1 MAMLFEEDPENPAG
15 RIPTKGP
22 GAVQVPRDQGPLWSF
37 GMLAGVS
44 LVLMLLTG
52 VFLAMNYV
60 VGVQPFETIQ
70 WIMRDVSYGWLIRL
84 MHMAGAS
91 IFFVIAFINLGR
103 SLYYGSYKRPRQRVW
118 MLGLV
123 TLILMMLTAYT
134 GYLLPM
140 GQMSYWSTLAL
151 AQTVAG
157 FPFVGHNIV
166 RWIMGADSIDS
177 ATLTHFYTFHLL
189 FAVSIIGAVMAHLQ
203 ARRIDRTEA
212 PPAGKERVETVP
224 FHPFYTVRAAI
235 AVLTFLIVGAVIVF
249 FLPYT
254 FEQSANFQPADPLV
268 MPSNIPPHWS
278 LLPFYAMTRCTQSP
292 LLSLALVVAGWAV
305 LFALPWLD
313 PSLPQGRELRRRP
326 LFQPAL
332 FGFFVVVVLLGWAGA
347 HPTTSGWVLLDRLFT
362 LLYFLFF
369 LVGVPLLGVIET
381 PGVSLNLGQRFSV
394 KALLERR
401 GAGAVVLAALL
412 GTATAAQAQ
421 DTANVTRDE
430 GWGFKGAFGTFN
442 KASLQRGFEVY
453 AQACAACHGM
463 QFLRYGDLEGI
474 GLSPAQTAAIA
485 ATAQVPGGTD
495 SAGLPVTRPGIP
507 SDPFHNPW
515 PNAQAA
521 RAASYGAYPPDLSL
535 IVDQRPD
542 GPTYIDHLLTG
553 YGDAP
558 PGVTL
563 FPNRSWNAA
572 FPGNQIAMAA
582 PLRAGQMTF
591 LDGTRATVPQ
601 MSRDVTT
608 FLAWASD
615 PSVEERRQDGVRVIL
630 FLIFLLF
637 LTTLLRRRIWG
648 VLPRA

>member
-1 MAMLFEEDPENPAG
+1 MLLFEEDPENPAG
-15 RIPTKGP
+15 RIPTTGP
-22 GAVQVPRDQGPLWSF
+22 GATQVPRDQGPLWSF
-37 GMLAGVS
+37 GLLAGVS

-70 WIMRDVSYGWLIRL
+70 WLMRDVSYGWLIRF
-84 MHMAGAS
+84 MHMDGTS

-103 SLYYGSYKRPRQRVW
+103 SLYYGSYKRPRERVW

-123 TLILMMLTAYT
+123 TLMLMMLTAYT

-151 AQTVAG
+151 AQTLAG

-166 RWIMGADSIDS
+166 RWIMGADGIDG

-189 FAVSIIGAVMAHLQ
+189 FALSIVGAVVAHLK
-203 ARRIDRTEA
+203 ARRIDGVVA
-212 PPAGKERVETVP
+212 SSVETVP
-224 FHPFYTVRAAI
+224 FHPFYTVRAAV
-235 AVLTFLIVGAVIVF
+235 ALLTFLILCAVIVF

-268 MPSNIPPHWS
+268 MPSNITPQWY

-313 PSLPQGRELRRRP
+313 PSLMHGRRL
-326 LFQPAL
+326 LFHPAL
-332 FGFFVVVVLLGWAGA
+332 FGFFVVVILLGWAGA

-381 PGVSLNLGQRFSV
+381 PGLSLNLRPRFSV
-394 KALLERR
+394 KALLAGR
-401 GAGAVVLAALL
+401 GAGALLLAALL
-412 GTATAAQAQ
+412 LASTAARAE
-421 DTANVTRDE
+421 DTAS
-430 GWGFKGAFGTFN
+430 WGFQGAFGTFDR
-442 KASLQRGFEVY
+442 ASLQRGFQVY
-453 AQACAACHGM
+453 AQACAACHAM

-474 GLSPAQTAAIA
+474 GLTPAQTAAIA
-485 ATAQVPGGTD
+485 AIAQVPGGYD

-507 SDPFHNPW
+507 SDPFHAPW

-542 GPTYIDHLLTG
+542 GPTYVDHLLTG

-572 FPGNQIAMAA
+572 FPGHQIAMGA

-608 FLAWASD
+608 FLAWAAD
-615 PSVEERRQDGVRVIL
+615 PSVEDRRQDGVRVIL
-630 FLIFLLF
+630 FLGFLLF

>member
-1 MAMLFEEDPENPAG
+1 MLFEEDHEAPAH
-15 RIPTKGP
+15 RVATTGP
-22 GAVQVPRDQGPLWSF
+22 GATRVPRDQGPLWSF
-37 GMLAGVS
+37 GLLAGVS

-70 WIMRDVSYGWLIRL
+70 WIMRDVSYGWLIRF
-84 MHMAGAS
+84 MHMAGTS

-103 SLYYGSYKRPRQRVW
+103 SLYYGSYKRPRQWVW

-151 AQTVAG
+151 ARTVAG
-157 FPFVGHNIV
+157 FPFGGHNIV
-166 RWIMGADSIDS
+166 RWIMGGDSIDG
-177 ATLTHFYTFHLL
+177 ATLTHVYTFHLL
-189 FAVSIIGAVMAHLQ
+189 FALAIGGAVMAHLQ
-203 ARRIDRTEA
+203 ARRIEA
-212 PPAGKERVETVP
+212 AEPSTVETVP
-224 FHPFYTVRAAI
+224 FHPFYTVRAAV
-235 AVLTFLIVGAVIVF
+235 ALLTFLIVCAVIVF

-268 MPSNIPPHWS
+268 MPSNITPQWY

-292 LLSLALVVAGWAV
+292 LLSLALVVAGWVV

-313 PSLPQGRELRRRP
+313 PTPLHGQRHRP

-332 FGFFVVVVLLGWAGA
+332 FGFFVVVILLGWAGS

-381 PGVSLNLGQRFSV
+381 PGITLDIRQRFNV
-394 KALLERR
+394 KALLEGR
-401 GAGAVVLAALL
+401 GAGVVLVAALL
-412 GTATAAQAQ
+412 STTTAARAQ
-421 DTANVTRDE
+421 DTANASQDE
-430 GWGFKGAFGTFN
+430 GWGFKGAFGTFDR
-442 KASLQRGFEVY
+442 ASLQRGFQVY
-453 AQACAACHGM
+453 QQACAACHGM

-485 ATAQVPGGTD
+485 ATVQVPDGFN
-495 SAGLPVTRPGIP
+495 SAGLSVTRPGIP
-507 SDPFHNPW
+507 SDPFHDPW

-553 YGDAP
+553 YGPAP
-558 PGVTL
+558 TGMTL
-563 FPNRSWNAA
+563 FPNRRWNAA

-591 LDGTRATVPQ
+591 LDETRATVPQ

-608 FLAWASD
+608 FLAWAAD

-630 FLIFLLF
+630 FLGFLLF

>member
-15 RIPTKGP
+15 RIPATGP
-22 GAVQVPRDQGPLWSF
+22 GATHVPRDHGPLWSF
-37 GMLAGVS
+37 GLLAGVS
-44 LVLMLLTG
+44 LMLMLLTG

-70 WIMRDVSYGWLIRL
+70 WIMRDVSYGWLIRI
-84 MHMAGAS
+84 MHMAGTS

-103 SLYYGSYKRPRQRVW
+103 SLYYGSYKRPRERVW
-118 MLGLV
+118 MLGLL

-134 GYLLPM
+134 GYLLPW

-151 AQTVAG
+151 AQTLAG
-157 FPFVGHNIV
+157 FPFIGHNVV
-166 RWIMGADSIDS
+166 RWILGGDGIDG

-189 FAVSIIGAVMAHLQ
+189 FALSILGAVAAHLK
-203 ARRIDRTEA
+203 ARRIDRAEA
-212 PPAGKERVETVP
+212 LTVETVP
-224 FHPFYTVRAAI
+224 FHPFYTVRAAV
-235 AVLTFLIVGAVIVF
+235 ALLVFLILCAVVVF

-268 MPSNIPPHWS
+268 MPSNITPQWY

-313 PSLPQGRELRRRP
+313 PSPMHGTRHRP
-326 LFQPAL
+326 LFTPAL
-332 FGFFVVVVLLGWAGA
+332 FGFFVVVILLGWAGA

-381 PGVSLNLGQRFSV
+381 PGVSLNLNLSQRFNV
-394 KALLERR
+394 KALMDGR
-401 GAGAVVLAALL
+401 GAGALLLGALL
-412 GTATAAQAQ
+412 MTATAAQAQ
-421 DTANVTRDE
+421 DTANVSQDE
-430 GWGFKGAFGTFN
+430 GWGFRGAFGTFDR
-442 KASLQRGFEVY
+442 AALQRGFQVY
-453 AQACAACHGM
+453 SQACAACHAM
-463 QFLRYGDLEGI
+463 TFLRYGDLEGI
-474 GLSPAQTAAIA
+474 GLSPGQTAAIA
-485 ATAQVPGGTD
+485 ATAQVPGGWN

-542 GPTYIDHLLTG
+542 GPTYLDHLLTG
-553 YGDAP
+553 YGAAP

-608 FLAWASD
+608 FLAWAAD
-615 PSVEERRQDGVRVIL
+615 PSVEERRQDGVRVVL
-630 FLIFLLF
+630 FLGFLLF

>member
-1 MAMLFEEDPENPAG
+1 MEFEDDPENPAG
-15 RIPTKGP
+15 RRPASGF
-22 GAVQVPRDQGPLWSF
+22 GARRVLRDQGPLGSF

-60 VGVQPFETIQ
+60 VGEHPFETIQ

-84 MHMAGAS
+84 MHMAGTS

-103 SLYYGSYKRPRQRVW
+103 SLYYGSYKRPRQLVW

-123 TLILMMLTAYT
+123 TLMLMMLTAYT
-134 GYLLPM
+134 GYLLPW

-151 AQTVAG
+151 AQAVAG

-166 RWIMGADSIDS
+166 RWIMGADSIGR

-189 FAVSIIGAVMAHLQ
+189 FAVAILGAVMAHLR
-203 ARRIDRTEA
+203 ARRADAAAA
-212 PPAGKERVETVP
+212 PGAETVP
-224 FHPFYTVRAAI
+224 FHPFHTARAAV
-235 AVLTFLIVGAVIVF
+235 AVLIFLIVCAVVVF
-249 FLPYT
+249 FIPYT
-254 FEQSANFQPADPLV
+254 FEQAANFQQADPLV
-268 MPSNIPPHWS
+268 VPANITPQWY
-278 LLPFYAMTRCTQSP
+278 LLPFYAMTRCTESP
-292 LLSLALVVAGWAV
+292 LLSLALVVAGWVA

-313 PSLPQGRELRRRP
+313 PSPLLGARHRP

-332 FGFFVVVVLLGWAGA
+332 FGFFAVVILLGWAGA
-347 HPTTSGWVLLDRLFT
+347 HPPTSGWVLLDRLFT

-369 LVGVPLLGVIET
+369 LVGVPLIGAIET
-381 PGVSLNLGQRFSV
+381 PGVSLNLTQRFSV
-394 KALLERR
+394 KALLDGRR
-401 GAGAVVLAALL
+401 LSMLIAAGLL
-412 GTATAAQAQ
+412 TIATATAAQAQ
-421 DTANVTRDE
+421 DTANASRDE
-430 GWGFKGAFGTFN
+430 GWGFAGAFGTFDR
-442 KASLQRGFEVY
+442 ASLQRGFQVY
-453 AQACAACHGM
+453 QRACAACHAM
-463 QFLRYGDLEGI
+463 TFLRYGDLEGI
-474 GLSPAQTAAIA
+474 GLSPKQTAAIA
-485 ATAQVPGGTD
+485 ATAQVPGGYN
-495 SAGLPVTRPGIP
+495 SAGLPMTRPGIA
-507 SDPFHNPW
+507 SDPFHSPW
-515 PNAQAA
+515 PNAEAA
-521 RAASYGAYPPDLSL
+521 RAASNGAYPPDLSL

-542 GPTYIDHLLTG
+542 GRGGEGGATYVDHLLTG

-563 FPNRSWNAA
+563 FPNRSWNTA
-572 FPGNQIAMAA
+572 FPGNQIGMAA
-582 PLRAGQMTF
+582 PLHDGQMTF

-630 FLIFLLF
+630 FLGFLLF